1 MLGPGGVAM
10 FVTPNRL
17 TFGRPDEIIDPY
29 HHVEFDEQEL
39 RALCEGGFGEVTMA
53 GLFGS
58 DRYAELQREEKA
70 KLDSLLRKDPLRL
83 RRLVPRALKMRLYDR
98 RLRAERL
105 GKDDPRASAIGVE
118 DFQVRQDGLEGCL
131 DLIAVCSKPRT

>member
-1 MLGPGGVAM
+1 M
-10 FVTPNRL
+10 
-17 TFGRPDEIIDPY
+17 
-29 HHVEFDEQEL
+29 
-39 RALCEGGFGEVTMA
+39 
-53 GLFGS
+53 
-58 DRYAELQREEKA
+58 
-70 KLDSLLRKDPLRL
+70 
-83 RRLVPRALKMRLYDR
+83 PRALKMRLYDR